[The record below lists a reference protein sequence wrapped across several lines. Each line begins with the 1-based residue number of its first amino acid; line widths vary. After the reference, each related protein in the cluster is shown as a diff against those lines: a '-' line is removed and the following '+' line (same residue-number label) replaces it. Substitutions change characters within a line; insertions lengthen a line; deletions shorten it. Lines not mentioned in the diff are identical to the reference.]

1 MCSACRAA
9 SAARRTF
16 PRLRLIFNLEA
27 IRKLAERGLSA
38 DDVAD
43 VFRATPVVTV
53 PNPNPRADH
62 SLLAIGPTRDGR
74 FVTVVVEQDHDDH
87 GRWYVLT
94 AWQSTAAQIALYR
107 KAR

>member
-1 MCSACRAA
+1 VP
-9 SAARRTF
+9 F
-16 PRLRLIFNLEA
+16 LELVFNLEA

-53 PNPNPRADH
+53 PNPNPRGED
-62 SLLAIGPTRDGR
+62 SVWAIGPTRAGR
-74 FVTVVVEQDHDDH
+74 FVTVVVDRDVEDH
-87 GRWYVLT
+87 GRWHVRT
-94 AWQSTAAQIALYR
+94 AWESTPAQIGIYR

>member
-1 MCSACRAA
+1 MP
-9 SAARRTF
+9 F
-16 PRLRLIFNLEA
+16 LRLIFNLEA

-62 SLLAIGPTRDGR
+62 TLLAIGPDRLETAASSPSSSSRTTTTTAGG
-74 FVTVVVEQDHDDH
+74 TYEQL
-87 GRWYVLT
+87 GSPPPPRSR
-94 AWQSTAAQIALYR
+94 STARPAEASS
-107 KAR
+107 

>member
-1 MCSACRAA
+1 VFGVPCSVRGATYVP
-9 SAARRTF
+9 SPMPF
-16 PRLRLIFNLEA
+16 LRLIFNLEA

-74 FVTVVVEQDHDDH
+74 FVTVVVEQ
-87 GRWYVLT
+87 
-94 AWQSTAAQIALYR
+94 
-107 KAR
+107 

>member
-1 MCSACRAA
+1 MA
-9 SAARRTF
+9 F
-16 PRLRLIFNLEA
+16 LELVFNLEA

-53 PNPNPRADH
+53 ANPNPRAED
-62 SLLAIGPTRDGR
+62 SLWAIGPTRAGR
-74 FVTVVVEQDHDDH
+74 FVTVVVERDAEDH
-87 GRWYVLT
+87 GRWHVRT
-94 AWQSTAAQIALYR
+94 AWESTPAQVAVYR